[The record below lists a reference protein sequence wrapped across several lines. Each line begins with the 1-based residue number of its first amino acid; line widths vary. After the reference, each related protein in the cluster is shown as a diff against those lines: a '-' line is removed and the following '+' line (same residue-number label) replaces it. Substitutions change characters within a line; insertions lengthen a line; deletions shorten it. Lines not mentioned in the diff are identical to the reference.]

1 MIDVAAIQH
10 VILLVIGIVAG
21 ADMPTDGGTVTS
33 ACAAIRMG
41 IIVVVFVVIT
51 VTVVIACFVSKLSGQ
66 LCNQ

>member
-10 VILLVIGIVAG
+10 VILLVIGII
-21 ADMPTDGGTVTS
+21 DMPTDGGTVAST
-33 ACAAIRMG
+33 CAAIRMG

-51 VTVVIACFVSKLSGQ
+51 VTVVISCFVSKLSCQ